1 MGGAEA
7 NSGDRRILSRARRTD
22 QPPAHL
28 YDEEYFLSRACDGL
42 SEYLTGGLSPVRRR
56 EVDRLGIQSGQVVLD
71 LGCGRG
77 ESSREMSKMGATV
90 ISMDYSADAVAL
102 TKSLMGPNAAVVR
115 ADATALPFCAGVV
128 DRVLLGDVIEHL
140 PWDGGVATLTEV
152 NRIMTRRGQAL
163 IHTSPNTWF
172 IRIVKP
178 PLVMLLRLLR
188 WEDTTHRFAE
198 YDRLREAMH
207 PNELNPVTLPR
218 LLAAAGLKGRTWVDR
233 DVLRSGD
240 SEWTAAL
247 GRSRLY
253 RLVAAIAGTWPI
265 RLLLGNDLYALFAKS

>member
-1 MGGAEA
+1 MGGAQAE
-7 NSGDRRILSRARRTD
+7 SGERSTLSRARRTD
-22 QPPAHL
+22 HPPAHL

-42 SEYLTGGLSPVRRR
+42 SEYLSGGLSPVRRR
-56 EVDRLGIQSGQVVLD
+56 EVERLGVAAGQVVLD

-77 ESSREMSKMGATV
+77 ESSRQMALIGASV
-90 ISMDYSADAVAL
+90 ISMDYSSDAVSL
-102 TKSLMGPNAAVVR
+102 TRSLIGPGGAVVR
-115 ADATALPFCAGVV
+115 ADATALPLRDGVV

-140 PWDGGVATLTEV
+140 PWDGGVDALTEV
-152 NRIMTRRGQAL
+152 SRVMARGGQAL

-172 IRIVKP
+172 IRFVKP
-178 PLVMLLRLLR
+178 FLMVLLRLLR
-188 WEDTTHRFAE
+188 WEDTRHRFAE

-218 LLAAAGLKGRTWVDR
+218 LLGAAGLRGETWVDR

-247 GRSRLY
+247 GQSRLY
-253 RLVAAIAGTWPI
+253 RVVAAIAGAWPV
-265 RLLLGNDLYALFAKS
+265 RLLLGNDLYARFRKD